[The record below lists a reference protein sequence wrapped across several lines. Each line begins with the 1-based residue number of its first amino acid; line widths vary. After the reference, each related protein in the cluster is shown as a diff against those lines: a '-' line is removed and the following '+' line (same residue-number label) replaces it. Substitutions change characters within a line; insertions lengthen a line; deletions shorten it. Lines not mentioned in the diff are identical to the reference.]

1 MKTILILMMA
11 VGCMFF
17 SFAQQNK
24 IDLRDAYLQRS
35 YNQKLGA
42 LITLGCGTAALIPG
56 VVLFGQAH
64 GQGLDHLEKGLK
76 GTGLIILGVGCIG
89 ASVIQF
95 INSNRNL
102 KRANRLTL
110 DINKPVVID
119 MGLDT
124 RTLPYSVGVNIPIN

>member
-1 MKTILILMMA
+1 MKTILIFIVA
-11 VGCMFF
+11 ICCMFS
-17 SFAQQNK
+17 SFAQQSK
-24 IDLRDAYLQRS
+24 MDLRDAYLQRS
-35 YNQKLGA
+35 KNQKLGA
-42 LITLGCGTAALIPG
+42 YITLGCGTAALLPG
-56 VVLFGQAH
+56 VVLFAQAE
-64 GQGLDHLEKGLK
+64 GKGLEELDKGLK
-76 GTGLIILGVGCIG
+76 GTGLIIVGVGCIG

-110 DINKPVVID
+110 EINKPVVID